1 LKSYLIAGAL
11 ALTLV
16 ICGCSEKH
24 DAETS
29 EPVKTEDNAEKQN
42 DSDKYVLVE
51 PTEEKQ
57 IEENTFKEY
66 SQLQRTLQRIM
77 KKTY

>member
-1 LKSYLIAGAL
+1 MKSYLIAGAL

-29 EPVKTEDNAEKQN
+29 EPVKTEDNAEKKN

-51 PTEEKQ
+51 PTEE
-57 IEENTFKEY
+57 EENTFKEY